1 MKIADGTV
9 VTLDYRLHLGDD
21 VTVDA
26 SAPGEPLLYIQGEG
40 NVVPGLERA
49 LAGLEAGASRK
60 VVVPPEDGYGE
71 HDPRGLQ
78 EVQREAFGP
87 TPPDVGDELVARGPQ
102 GETVPFVVRE
112 VRAETVLVDLNHP
125 LAGKTLHF
133 DVTVVAVRAATAE
146 ELAHGHVHGEGGH
159 HHH

>member
-1 MKIADGTV
+1 M
-9 VTLDYRLHLGDD
+9 
-21 VTVDA
+21 
-26 SAPGEPLLYIQGEG
+26 
-40 NVVPGLERA
+40 
-49 LAGLEAGASRK
+49 
-60 VVVPPEDGYGE
+60 
-71 HDPRGLQ
+71 
-78 EVQREAFGP
+78 
-87 TPPDVGDELVARGPQ
+87 GDELVARGPQ

-112 VRAETVLVDLNHP
+112 IRAETVLVDLNHP

>member
-9 VTLDYRLHLGDD
+9 VSLDYRLHLGDD

-26 SAPGEPLLYIQGEG
+26 SEPGQPLLYIQGEG
-40 NVVPGLERA
+40 SIVPGLERA
-49 LAGLEAGASRK
+49 LAGLEAGATQK
-60 VVVPPEDGYGE
+60 VVVAPAEGYGE

-87 TPPDVGDELVARGPQ
+87 TLPDVGDERVARGPQ

-112 VRAETVLVDLNHP
+112 IRDETVVVDLNHP
-125 LAGKTLHF
+125 LAGRTLHF
-133 DVTVVAVRAATAE
+133 EVTVVEVRAATAE

-159 HHH
+159 HH

>member
-26 SAPGEPLLYIQGEG
+26 SVPGEPLLYIQGEG
-40 NVVPGLERA
+40 SVVPGLERA

-71 HDPRGLQ
+71 HDPRGL
-78 EVQREAFGP
+78 
-87 TPPDVGDELVARGPQ
+87 
-102 GETVPFVVRE
+102 
-112 VRAETVLVDLNHP
+112 
-125 LAGKTLHF
+125 
-133 DVTVVAVRAATAE
+133 
-146 ELAHGHVHGEGGH
+146 
-159 HHH
+159 